1 MDDTNSPRSRTS
13 PLLVPF
19 ILLSVGVL
27 FSLIWQIS
35 ALQAQHSTFKSNK
48 IQLAEAIKQREPQ
61 VAQATEI
68 KSRLEVLANDL
79 LELAKTN
86 PAAAAIVK
94 KYDIQRN
101 LNTAGSASAVGK

>member
-1 MDDTNSPRSRTS
+1 MWSWKFPT
-13 PLLVPF
+13 
-19 ILLSVGVL
+19 
-27 FSLIWQIS
+27 
-35 ALQAQHSTFKSNK
+35 ATFKSTK
-48 IQLAEAIKQREPQ
+48 VQLAEAIKQREPQ

-68 KSRLEVLANDL
+68 KSGLEALANDL

-101 LNTAGSASAVGK
+101 LSAAGSAPAAGK

>member
-1 MDDTNSPRSRTS
+1 MDYPDSPRSRTS

-27 FSLIWQIS
+27 FSLIWQI
-35 ALQAQHSTFKSNK
+35 ATLQAQRSTFKSTK
-48 IQLAEAIKQREPQ
+48 VQLAEAIKQREPQ

-68 KSRLEVLANDL
+68 KSRLEALANDL

-101 LNTAGSASAVGK
+101 LSTAGSAPAAGK